1 MAVVVAAR
9 YGRVVPKYKSDI
21 RLACEAMRRGGTSE
35 QFDLKSKI
43 PIRVQHDPGI
53 IQPFLSLLQ
62 GKIRRFLP
70 GCLKPEHLWYADR
83 DIWQWGCFTSD
94 WG

>member
-1 MAVVVAAR
+1 MTVVVAAR

-21 RLACEAMRRGGTSE
+21 RLACEATRRGGTFE

-53 IQPFLSLLQ
+53 ILRFCRCC
-62 GKIRRFLP
+62 KARYRRFLP
-70 GCLKPEHLWYADR
+70 GFSKPEQLSGLVVCGQGRLTVGVFHV
-83 DIWQWGCFTSD
+83 
-94 WG
+94 